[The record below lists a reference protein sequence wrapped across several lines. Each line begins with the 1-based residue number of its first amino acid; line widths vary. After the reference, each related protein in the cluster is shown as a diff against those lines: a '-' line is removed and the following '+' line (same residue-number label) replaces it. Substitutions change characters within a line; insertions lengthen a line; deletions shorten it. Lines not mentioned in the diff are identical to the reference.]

1 MGRLDGKVA
10 VVMGASGKG
19 SMGQA
24 TARRFVEE
32 GAKVIVAARRPE
44 PLEALAAEIGAVAVP
59 CDISKDEQIEA
70 LARAAVDKFGR
81 VDVAVN
87 FAGINVQS
95 PIAQIDAAVPALGAH
110 LAASIRT
117 GSTCRYD
124 PDPRAEPDWDLG

>member
-44 PLEALAAEIGAVAVP
+44 PLEALAAEIGATAVP

-95 PIAQIDAAVPALGAH
+95 PIA
-110 LAASIRT
+110 
-117 GSTCRYD
+117 
-124 PDPRAEPDWDLG
+124 